1 MIKSGKIIDSENKA
15 LIGVIIAESDNLGNF
30 KVPITQII
38 ESDENGNFKG
48 NFKNNTF
55 YTASFVGTK
64 KFTFNTKD
72 GVPASIKL
80 LDDLNIPEIVITA
93 PATDPKKNTYYWLIP
108 IGLLLLLLLKKRKKN
123 G

>member
-1 MIKSGKIIDSENKA
+1 MIKTGKIIDSENKA

-38 ESDENGNFKG
+38 ESDINGNFKG

-93 PATDPKKNTYYWLIP
+93 PPKKNTYYWLIP

-123 G
+123 GQK